1 VAILREWLKDCDHS
15 DQHKSCRLSKSVF
28 VPKRLLYVG
37 EKGFRCSKVIETA
50 SHLSG
55 KSVPYLALSHPWG
68 KKSLTNVHFTSDKDN
83 IKKRMAI
90 IRDHELPLSFRH
102 AVQMA
107 RQLKVGYIWID
118 SICIL
123 QKTDT
128 DPGDFQVE
136 AKSMESIYASAYCV
150 IAASS
155 AEGMNSGFLS
165 DERLERIAIQ
175 LPQVD
180 KNDQPVTYLCDA
192 IDDFQGD
199 VLDGPLNERG
209 WALQERALARR
220 TIFFTKN
227 QTYWECSQGIRCE
240 TLSKLTKYVAATQR
254 SSAEVTDSRIA
265 KKSNSLAIPTSLPTL
280 TVQKVEVGARKSSSL
295 KSCMEITPD

>member
-1 VAILREWLKDCDHS
+1 MAILKAWLRDCDDS
-15 DQHKSCRLSKSVF
+15 DQHKSCRLSKPVF
-28 VPKRLLYVG
+28 VPKRLLHVG
-37 EKGFRCSKVIETA
+37 EKNSCFSKVIETA
-50 SHLSG
+50 SHLSD
-55 KSVPYLALSHPWG
+55 KSVKYLALSHPWG
-68 KKSLTNVHFTSDKDN
+68 KESSTNVHFKSDKDN
-83 IKKRMAI
+83 IKKRMKK
-90 IRDHELPLSFRH
+90 IRDCELPLTFKH

-107 RQLKVGYIWID
+107 RNLEVQYIWID

-128 DPGDFQVE
+128 DPGDFQEE

-165 DERLERIAIQ
+165 DERDKRSAIQ

-180 KNDQPVTYLCDA
+180 KSDPPATYLCDA

-220 TIFFTKN
+220 TIFFTKT

-240 TLSKLTKYVAATQR
+240 TLSKLTKYVATQR
-254 SSAEVTDSRIA
+254 SSAEITD
-265 KKSNSLAIPTSLPTL
+265 L
-280 TVQKVEVGARKSSSL
+280 E
-295 KSCMEITPD
+295 

>member
-1 VAILREWLKDCDHS
+1 MAILKEWLRDCDDS

-28 VPKRLLYVG
+28 VPKRLLQVG
-37 EKGFRCSKVIETA
+37 EKSSRSSKVIETA
-50 SHLSG
+50 SHLSD
-55 KSVPYLALSHPWG
+55 KSVDYLALSHPWG
-68 KKSLTNVHFTSDKDN
+68 KESLTNVHFKSDKDN
-83 IKKRMAI
+83 IKKRMML
-90 IRDHELPLSFRH
+90 IRDHELPLTFRH
-102 AVQMA
+102 AVHMA
-107 RQLKVGYIWID
+107 RQLEVRFIWID

-128 DPGDFQVE
+128 DPGDFQEE

-180 KNDQPVTYLCDA
+180 KSDQPAIYLCDA
-192 IDDFQGD
+192 IDDFQEN

-220 TIFFTKN
+220 TIFFTKT

-254 SSAEVTDSRIA
+254 SSAEITEPRIA
-265 KKSNSLAIPTSLPTL
+265 KKSNSLGIPTSLRML
-280 TVQKVEVGARKSSSL
+280 IVQKAEVGARKSSSL
-295 KSCMEITPD
+295 KSCMEITPN